1 MCFAA
6 VGGLVL
12 SSEDESRTRDAVA
25 SKKRPSTLRRR
36 LLRDA
41 ATRSAVIC
49 GSVRSGQ
56 FAKKCKIGPRASR
69 ILRTKK
75 GLRRASQILSVLEK
89 GLVSAKTIK
98 QVFSG
103 VASAELILTAYLP
116 ARGRQCRRG
125 PLQPC
130 YKRQRLLWLRA
141 QPAAPHQLRAFKS
154 RIAQCDGDERR

>member
-12 SSEDESRTRDAVA
+12 SSEDESRTGDAVA

-56 FAKKCKIGPRASR
+56 FAKAQIGPRASR